1 MRAQTLQQHIRR
13 GIPLSAT
20 VDFTVRELSD
30 THITVA
36 AAAAVNVNVHGTAF
50 AGSLYVVCVL
60 AAWGL
65 VRSRL
70 PDNAA
75 LVIVQGRI
83 QHHAPVRGDIHA
95 QAAVERKAMAGFLRQ
110 FDERGRARIEV
121 SASVP
126 GDAAAVAAVA
136 FDATLHAAAQ

>member
-1 MRAQTLQQHIRR
+1 MRAQALQQHIRR
-13 GIPLSAT
+13 GIPLSAA
-20 VDFTVRELSD
+20 VDFSVRELSD
-30 THITVA
+30 TRITVA
-36 AAAAVNVNVHGTAF
+36 AAGAVNVNVHGTAF

-95 QAAVERKAMAGFLRQ
+95 RAAVEPDAMGAFLRRFGQ
-110 FDERGRARIEV
+110 RGRARIEV
-121 SASVP
+121 SVSVP
-126 GDAAAVAAVA
+126 GDAAAAVA
-136 FDATLHAAAQ
+136 FTATLHAAAQ